1 MVFIEQLHDR
11 IRHDKEWRTWAKIVA
26 TLTTAEDVKFGC
38 DHGIY
43 HWTTV
48 AGIAKDFVLHAGGNA
63 RDAMLAD
70 IAGLLHDCG
79 LICGNDKHAEN
90 GAQIAKAFLQARY
103 GDGRPLSNVDIE
115 IIAHA
120 IANHSDGTEM
130 NNIIDVAL
138 HFADKIHVWRDRVY
152 KTSSIILEEA
162 TKIKSID
169 YEITAAVLAVRYQ
182 VEDDFIPKKFFRWKK
197 AYEAPQK
204 AASFLASSSF
214 FFSMINAIFYPKKPP
229 HKEWFF
235 IFVSLFPYT
244 VPHTALHLLNC
255 PRQSPSC

>member
-11 IRHDKEWRTWAKIVA
+11 IRHDKEWRAWAKIVA

-48 AGIAKDFVLHAGGNA
+48 AGIAKDFVLRAGGNA

-162 TKIKSID
+162 TKIRRID
-169 YEITAAVLAVRYQ
+169 YKITATALVVRYQ
-182 VEDDFIPKKFFRWKK
+182 VEDDFIPEKFFRWKK

-204 AASFLASSSF
+204 AASFLG
-214 FFSMINAIFYPKKPP
+214 KQ
-229 HKEWFF
+229 F
-235 IFVSLFPYT
+235 ILF
-244 VPHTALHLLNC
+244 LNDKRYIL
-255 PRQSPSC
+255 PQKTTP